1 MGNIYNKTLE
11 MKFGS
16 IKSKIEKILTESYL
30 NETLKDQMFVFDQLV
45 LKNRNVK
52 KLYFLYDELSSNK
65 GMEKNLAEN
74 FINECTIVFENT
86 VNKITKNQFKDL
98 ELWTSGVKTKNIYE
112 NIDNLFSSNVA
123 LLENKLKSR
132 NFISENLQKKN
143 EEIIEV
149 NGDLNSLIEVGNKTI
164 NDYLLTLS
172 ESEKL
177 KIKNVLKESDD
188 KLQVKFDL
196 LKETVVEKLTDLKEN
211 ESNNEV
217 VEKIDLTIKKVQNE
231 NYDKLNYLKLKEL
244 EKEL

>member
-1 MGNIYNKTLE
+1 
-11 MKFGS
+11 MKFGI

-45 LKNRNVK
+45 LKNKNVK

-86 VNKITKNQFKDL
+86 VNKITKNQFKEL
-98 ELWTSGVKTKNIYE
+98 ELWTSGVKTKNTYE

-132 NFISENLQKKN
+132 NLISENLQKKS
-143 EEIIEV
+143 EDVIEL
-149 NGDLNSLIEVGNKTI
+149 NGDLNSLVEVGNKTI
-164 NDYLLTLS
+164 NDYLSTLS

-196 LKETVVEKLTDLKEN
+196 LKETVVEKLTELKEN

>member
-1 MGNIYNKTLE
+1 M
-11 MKFGS
+11 
-16 IKSKIEKILTESYL
+16 
-30 NETLKDQMFVFDQLV
+30 
-45 LKNRNVK
+45 
-52 KLYFLYDELSSNK
+52 
-65 GMEKNLAEN
+65 
-74 FINECTIVFENT
+74 
-86 VNKITKNQFKDL
+86 

-132 NFISENLQKKN
+132 NLISENLQKKN

-164 NDYLLTLS
+164 NDYLSTLS

-196 LKETVVEKLTDLKEN
+196 LKETVVEKLTELKEN

>member
-1 MGNIYNKTLE
+1 MN
-11 MKFGS
+11 FGS
-16 IKSKIEKILTESYL
+16 IKSKIERILTESYL

-45 LKNRNVK
+45 LKNKNVK

-65 GMEKNLAEN
+65 GLEKNIAEN
-74 FINECTIVFENT
+74 FINECVIVFENT
-86 VNKITKNQFKDL
+86 VNKITKNEFKDL
-98 ELWTSGVKTKNIYE
+98 ELWTSGIKTKNIYE
-112 NIDNLFSSNVA
+112 DIDNLFSSNVA

-132 NFISENLQKKN
+132 NLISENLQKKS
-143 EEIIEV
+143 EEVIEL
-149 NGDLNSLIEVGNKTI
+149 NTNLNDLVEVGNKTI
-164 NDYLLTLS
+164 NDYLSTLS

-196 LKETVVEKLTDLKEN
+196 LKETVVEKLTELKEN

-244 EKEL
+244 EKDL

>member
-1 MGNIYNKTLE
+1 MSLLINNNDLQTL
-11 MKFGS
+11 
-16 IKSKIEKILTESYL
+16 L
-30 NETLKDQMFVFDQLV
+30 D
-45 LKNRNVK
+45 
-52 KLYFLYDELSSNK
+52 
-65 GMEKNLAEN
+65 
-74 FINECTIVFENT
+74 
-86 VNKITKNQFKDL
+86 
-98 ELWTSGVKTKNIYE
+98 
-112 NIDNLFSSNVA
+112 
-123 LLENKLKSR
+123 NKLKSR
-132 NFISENLQKKN
+132 NLISENLQKKN

-149 NGDLNSLIEVGNKTI
+149 NGDLNRLIEVGNKTI
-164 NDYLLTLS
+164 NDYLSTLS

-196 LKETVVEKLTDLKEN
+196 LKETVVEKLTELKEN